1 MNVKSPSFIVI
12 EMQILIILLIG
23 ASYGSLEFQDD
34 RPIMLT
40 WDQVRSGAD
49 IVVCNYGNLSLPSL
63 NVTLDDFNF
72 KINER
77 HVDDKS
83 ILDISPFKMSLNGW
97 TCARINISVAD
108 RLAGGI
114 LPDSGRYKSELV
126 ISGQGAGTI
135 RKEISIDVQTYQ
147 CALDS
152 LNLTATRDFSFLG
165 KAHLDYSYIPL
176 KSPENGY
183 SPALPKNGTL
193 LGFVYY
199 KGHIGNIT
207 VDSKD
212 YKTEAGL
219 TWMPIRI
226 DGLDEVGTYSG
237 KLSLAG
243 INNNL
248 SSVKVVVSV
257 TDFVIWPIIML
268 AIGLV
273 IALKSLIYLQKKRI
287 IKDIK
292 ARWDKVKDGY
302 KNVKFPTLELKYQ
315 KGNKKFKSYESPS
328 DDDLDNYEKALFGAL
343 EHYAEGKW
351 LFYPDDLEFKKI
363 MKALEDAEKDLELL
377 DASGFGK
384 SLEALNNDLFDLM
397 SFLDIEYYIFK
408 TPSILKS
415 TANLLEGRAL
425 QVGEAEKIKD
435 KSESTSDLI
444 KRWMDIARKIKKYYH
459 GIASL
464 DAKPWDK
471 SPEDID
477 SLLKAYSKVIE
488 ANFKLME
495 VTDSKS
501 LEKMGID
508 SNLKDACSHL
518 AYLTVRYEKWVSS
531 EKATIPELRWSDE
544 AKVMSYGGTTTKLK
558 EAMAPGH
565 DLLGLLMNLTST
577 SGTPLKMAEI
587 EKAERWVGDLG
598 VLLLG
603 FSATV
608 LVGLNQLYFGKTFG
622 TALDYFTAFLLG
634 ASTETL
640 LSGLKGTIAQFDN
653 PLRSKEESSESKKK

>member
-1 MNVKSPSFIVI
+1 
-12 EMQILIILLIG
+12 
-23 ASYGSLEFQDD
+23 
-34 RPIMLT
+34 MLT

-83 ILDISPFKMSLNGW
+83 VLDLSPFKMSLNAW

-108 RLAGGI
+108 RLAGEV
-114 LPDSGRYKSELV
+114 LPDSGRYKGELV

-135 RKEISIDVQTYQ
+135 RKEISIYVQTYE
-147 CALDS
+147 CTLDS
-152 LNLTATRDFSFLG
+152 LNLTATRDFSFLS

-207 VDSKD
+207 VDSED

-248 SSVKVVVSV
+248 SSVKVVVNV

-268 AIGLV
+268 ITGLV

-287 IKDIK
+287 IKEIK
-292 ARWDKVKDGY
+292 ARWDQVKAGY
-302 KNVKFPTLELKYQ
+302 KNVKFPTLGLGRQMESEKI
-315 KGNKKFKSYESPS
+315 FKSYESPS
-328 DDDLDNYEKALFGAL
+328 DDDIDNYEKALFGAL

-351 LFYPDDLEFKKI
+351 LFDPGDQEFKKI

-377 DASGFGK
+377 DASNMKGFRK
-384 SLEALNNDLFDLM
+384 SLEALNRDLIDLM
-397 SFLDIEYYIFK
+397 GFLVTEYYIFEA
-408 TPSILKS
+408 PSILKS

-444 KRWMDIARKIKKYYH
+444 KRWMDIARKIKKYYN

-464 DAKPWDK
+464 DAMPWDK
-471 SPEDID
+471 SPEDSD
-477 SLLKAYSKVIE
+477 CLLKAYSKVIE

-495 VTDSKS
+495 VRDSES
-501 LEKMGID
+501 LENIGID

-518 AYLTVRYEKWVSS
+518 AYLTIRYEKWASS
-531 EKATIPELRWSDE
+531 EKATIPELRWSNE
-544 AKVMSYGGTTTKLK
+544 AKVMSYGGTITQLK
-558 EAMAPGH
+558 NVMIAPGH

-608 LVGLNQLYFGKTFG
+608 LIGLNQLYFGKTFG

-634 ASTETL
+634 VSTETL
-640 LSGLKGTIAQFDN
+640 LSGLRGTIAQFDN
-653 PLRSKEESSESKKK
+653 PLRSKEESSEGKKK